1 MNLNKVILI
10 GRLSQNPVLQES
22 KNKINYVRLSLAIT
36 RDNQSKNNEDIT
48 DFIPLVAFDN
58 TANFINNFFSK
69 GDLVSVTGSLQSSQY
84 TTKSG
89 DVISSLSVL
98 IDQIRSLE
106 PRSVTQARAER
117 KNTTIFNQPNKNNQE
132 QNNQKTSFYVEEN
145 IVSNNDLE
153 DENPWELDF

>member
-1 MNLNKVILI
+1 MNLNKIVFI
-10 GRLSQNPVLQES
+10 GRISQDPVLYEA
-22 KNKINYVRLSLAIT
+22 KTGVNYVRLTLAIT
-36 RDNQSKNNEDIT
+36 RDNQNKNNEDIT

-89 DVISSLSVL
+89 DVVSTLNVL

-117 KNTTIFNQPNKNNQE
+117 KNTTIFNKNKEQQPKNE
-132 QNNQKTSFYVEEN
+132 QATSFYVEEKQTT
-145 IVSNNDLE
+145 NNNLE
-153 DENPWELDF
+153 DDNPWELDF